1 MRKGFTLIELLA
13 ILTVLGIII
22 LVSVPS
28 IMDTN
33 KKSQEND
40 YTEYKHTVEKAAEV
54 YLETHSEKFEKFYD
68 VKSTNGS
75 EVAIKSEDLVALGY
89 IQGSLQNPKTKVK
102 IIEEASYVEV
112 KNNNGTLEYTY
123 VLP

>member
-13 ILTVLGIII
+13 ILTILGIII

-54 YLETHSEKFEKFYD
+54 YLETHSENFYN

-75 EVAIKSEDLVALGY
+75 MTSIKSEELVALGY

>member
-22 LVSVPS
+22 LVSAPS
-28 IMDTN
+28 IMETN

-54 YLETHSEKFEKFYD
+54 YLETHSEKFYN

-75 EVAIKSEDLVALGY
+75 KETIKSEDLVSLGY

-123 VLP
+123 ILP

>member
-22 LVSVPS
+22 LVSAPS
-28 IMDTN
+28 IMETN

-54 YLETHSEKFEKFYD
+54 YLETHSENFYN

-75 EVAIKSEDLVALGY
+75 KATIKSEDLVSLGY

-123 VLP
+123 ILP